1 MYYMYYFIVI
11 ITIHFYGGKKMK
23 VWNDPKMEMLNIE
36 ATAGGGNS
44 ETIPD
49 NDYISVPDPKRKD
62 HTLYYRGYVPVSGE

>member
-1 MYYMYYFIVI
+1 
-11 ITIHFYGGKKMK
+11 MK